1 MPKIQNVGPGF
12 LETTF
17 KISKCRNVRLR
28 LKYSPFQNFGE
39 RPWETYSTF
48 QKIEIHQKSFFKNIL
63 KKYPYVGEPDNVANE
78 YGQAGIPECP
88 GLLTPS
94 RHKRC
99 VLMAIRMQM

>member
-1 MPKIQNVGPGF
+1 MSKCSTASEIFTISEFWGTPLGDIFN
-12 LETTF
+12 
-17 KISKCRNVRLR
+17 ISKNRN
-28 LKYSPFQNFGE
+28 S
-39 RPWETYSTF
+39 S
-48 QKIEIHQKSFFKNIL
+48 KIIFLNIL